1 MHRKMRDISSDL
13 KERADLLAKQIEAT
27 QARFEA
33 VITDI
38 AQQRAIRRRRLE
50 TELRSVRNLIKIA
63 TVQQAL
69 HKALTSAVVSLD
81 TVAKRPT
88 SKKHLQEEKVES
100 VWELDE
106 RTLPQKSPP
115 EATSQLCAS
124 ALLERSYPVAQI
136 LARPV
141 GRAGECNG
149 KRS

>member
-1 MHRKMRDISSDL
+1 MGSCYPMHREMRDISSDL

-63 TVQQAL
+63 TLKHAL
-69 HKALTSAVVSLD
+69 HKALTAALVSLD
-81 TVAKRPT
+81 TIAKRPT
-88 SKKHLQEEKVES
+88 SKSICRRRKSSQ

-106 RTLPQKSPP
+106 RTLLQKSPP
-115 EATSQLCAS
+115 EAT
-124 ALLERSYPVAQI
+124 
-136 LARPV
+136 
-141 GRAGECNG
+141 
-149 KRS
+149 